1 VRDGRLVRLVHSN
14 KTTYTPRHTSGIG
27 LIPLGSR
34 SRYIEFDDAVEER
47 SNDKTRMY
55 LR

>member
-1 VRDGRLVRLVHSN
+1 VRDGRLVRWVYFKKNSA
-14 KTTYTPRHTSGIG
+14 KEYPGIT
-27 LIPLGSR
+27 LIPLGNR
-34 SRYIEFDDAVEER
+34 SRYIEFEDAVEER